1 MTGRRHL
8 SAAVITALLLLLVPG
23 QVQAHAALAGGN
35 DFYAGLLHPISA
47 FEYVV
52 PLLALGLLAGQQE
65 EQLRVS
71 VPFVCA
77 AAVVAGATLLLL
89 WLPSPTWVQD
99 ANTAMALLMGIFV
112 AAAWPPPRLLFLG
125 FAAMLGLGLGY
136 LHGLEMAP
144 GIRPHLFVGGV
155 AVSIVLSLLYCSE
168 IVHRL
173 RRVWAQIGVRVVGSW
188 VVAISALMLGL
199 ALR

>member
-35 DFYAGLLHPISA
+35 NFYAGLLHPISA

-65 EQLRVS
+65 EQLRVL
-71 VPFVCA
+71 VPFVCT
-77 AAVVAGATLLLL
+77 AAVVVGTTLLR
-89 WLPSPTWVQD
+89 WLPNLPWVGH
-99 ANTAMALLMGIFV
+99 AVAAMALLMGIVV
-112 AAAWPPPRLLFLG
+112 AAAWKPPKLWPLAFG
-125 FAAMLGLGLGY
+125 VALGLGLGY